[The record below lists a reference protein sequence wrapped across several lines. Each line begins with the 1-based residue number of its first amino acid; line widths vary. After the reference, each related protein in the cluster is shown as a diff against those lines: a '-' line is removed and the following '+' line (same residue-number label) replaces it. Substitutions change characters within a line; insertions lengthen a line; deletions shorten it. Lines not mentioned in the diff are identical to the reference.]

1 MFCMDILLAFPGTLL
16 AIAIVAMIGPG
27 LRNSLLAIST
37 VAIPI
42 YARIARGAVLELR
55 ELEFVTAARAL
66 GGSGPHVVMRHIF
79 PNTLPPLIVQTTLA
93 IAFAILEA
101 AALGFLGLGAQPPTP
116 EWGAMLADSY
126 KYFTSGAWW
135 VFFFPG
141 AAIMLSVL
149 GFNLLGD
156 GLRDALD
163 PGSARTSPAGRPL
176 GAGIAPTP
184 RRSPARFGGG
194 VGRMWDEPLVL
205 ATRSFRSRLVVG
217 AERYPSAEIMR
228 RSHDAA
234 GAELVTLAVR
244 DLDLASPGGSLLAS
258 IDQSRFT
265 LVATTT
271 GCRTA
276 DEAVRTAYLAR
287 ESGLGDFVKI
297 DVVGDA
303 RTEMPDLSAVLEAT
317 RTLSRDGFVDAAG
330 GG

>member
-1 MFCMDILLAFPGTLL
+1 MGVSTQAATLDAVVVPAARGQSPAAAAWRRLLASPVARAGLVIVCVFVVVASVAPLVHHYDPKTDSNLGERLRSPSRGHPFGTDSLGRDILVRVIHAARVSLGLGISSVVVAAAIGSLLGLVAGYVGRTSDLVIMFCMDILLAFPGTLL

-163 PGSARTSPAGRPL
+163 P
-176 GAGIAPTP
+176 
-184 RRSPARFGGG
+184 
-194 VGRMWDEPLVL
+194 
-205 ATRSFRSRLVVG
+205 RL
-217 AERYPSAEIMR
+217 R
-228 RSHDAA
+228 
-234 GAELVTLAVR
+234 
-244 DLDLASPGGSLLAS
+244 
-258 IDQSRFT
+258 
-265 LVATTT
+265 
-271 GCRTA
+271 A
-276 DEAVRTAYLAR
+276 D
-287 ESGLGDFVKI
+287 
-297 DVVGDA
+297 
-303 RTEMPDLSAVLEAT
+303 
-317 RTLSRDGFVDAAG
+317 
-330 GG
+330 

>member
-1 MFCMDILLAFPGTLL
+1 MSVSAATIQPITVAAASGQSPTAAAWRRLLSSPVARAGLAIVCGFVIVATLTPAVHNYDANTDSNLSLRLKPPNGEHPFGTDSLGRDILVRVLHAAYVSLGLGISSVVVAATLGSLLGLIAGYVGRTSDLVVMFCMDILLAFPGTLL

-55 ELEFVTAARAL
+55 ELEFVTAAKAL
-66 GGSGPHVVMRHIF
+66 GGSGPHVILRHIF

-93 IAFAILEA
+93 IAFAILET

-141 AAIMLSVL
+141 VAIMLSVL

-163 PGSARTSPAGRPL
+163 P
-176 GAGIAPTP
+176 
-184 RRSPARFGGG
+184 
-194 VGRMWDEPLVL
+194 
-205 ATRSFRSRLVVG
+205 RL
-217 AERYPSAEIMR
+217 R
-228 RSHDAA
+228 
-234 GAELVTLAVR
+234 
-244 DLDLASPGGSLLAS
+244 
-258 IDQSRFT
+258 
-265 LVATTT
+265 
-271 GCRTA
+271 A
-276 DEAVRTAYLAR
+276 D
-287 ESGLGDFVKI
+287 
-297 DVVGDA
+297 
-303 RTEMPDLSAVLEAT
+303 
-317 RTLSRDGFVDAAG
+317 
-330 GG
+330 

>member
-1 MFCMDILLAFPGTLL
+1 MGVTSRAATLDTVVVPASRGQSPAAAGWRRLLSSPVARAGLVIVCVFALVALLAPVVHHYDPRTDSSLGERLKPPSGEHLFGTDSLGRDILVRVVHAARVSLGLGVSSVVVAAAIGALLGLLAGYAGRGLDLVIMFCMDILLAFPGTLL

-55 ELEFVTAARAL
+55 EHEFVTAARAI
-66 GGSGPHVVMRHIF
+66 GGSASHVVLRHIF

-126 KYFTSGAWW
+126 KYFMSGAWW

-163 PGSARTSPAGRPL
+163 PRL
-176 GAGIAPTP
+176 
-184 RRSPARFGGG
+184 RS
-194 VGRMWDEPLVL
+194 D
-205 ATRSFRSRLVVG
+205 
-217 AERYPSAEIMR
+217 
-228 RSHDAA
+228 
-234 GAELVTLAVR
+234 
-244 DLDLASPGGSLLAS
+244 
-258 IDQSRFT
+258 
-265 LVATTT
+265 
-271 GCRTA
+271 
-276 DEAVRTAYLAR
+276 
-287 ESGLGDFVKI
+287 
-297 DVVGDA
+297 
-303 RTEMPDLSAVLEAT
+303 
-317 RTLSRDGFVDAAG
+317 
-330 GG
+330 

>member
-1 MFCMDILLAFPGTLL
+1 MSVSAAAAEPMAVREVSGQSPTSAAWRRLLSSPVARAGLVIVCAFVLVAVVTPLVHHYDAETDSNLGLRLKPPSSEHVFGTDSLGRDILVRVVHAARVSLGLGITSVVVAAALGSLLGLVAGYVGRTADLIIMFCMDILLAFPGTLL

-55 ELEFVTAARAL
+55 ELEFVAAAKAL

-79 PNTLPPLIVQTTLA
+79 PNSLPPLIVQTTLA

-163 PGSARTSPAGRPL
+163 P
-176 GAGIAPTP
+176 
-184 RRSPARFGGG
+184 
-194 VGRMWDEPLVL
+194 
-205 ATRSFRSRLVVG
+205 RL
-217 AERYPSAEIMR
+217 R
-228 RSHDAA
+228 
-234 GAELVTLAVR
+234 
-244 DLDLASPGGSLLAS
+244 
-258 IDQSRFT
+258 
-265 LVATTT
+265 
-271 GCRTA
+271 A
-276 DEAVRTAYLAR
+276 D
-287 ESGLGDFVKI
+287 
-297 DVVGDA
+297 
-303 RTEMPDLSAVLEAT
+303 
-317 RTLSRDGFVDAAG
+317 
-330 GG
+330 

>member
-1 MFCMDILLAFPGTLL
+1 MSISVAAAEPVTFRVVSGQSPTSAAWRRLLSSPVARAGLVIVCAFVLVAVVTPLAHHYDADTDSNLGLRLKPPSSEHLFGTDSLGRDILVRVIHAARVSLGLGISSVVVAAAIGSLLGLLAGYVGRTADLVIMFCMDILLAFPGTLL

-55 ELEFVTAARAL
+55 ELEFVTAAKAI
-66 GGSGPHVVMRHIF
+66 GGGGPHVVMRHIF
-79 PNTLPPLIVQTTLA
+79 PNALPPLIVQTTLA

-149 GFNLLGD
+149 GFNLVGD

-163 PGSARTSPAGRPL
+163 P
-176 GAGIAPTP
+176 
-184 RRSPARFGGG
+184 
-194 VGRMWDEPLVL
+194 
-205 ATRSFRSRLVVG
+205 RL
-217 AERYPSAEIMR
+217 R
-228 RSHDAA
+228 
-234 GAELVTLAVR
+234 
-244 DLDLASPGGSLLAS
+244 
-258 IDQSRFT
+258 
-265 LVATTT
+265 
-271 GCRTA
+271 A
-276 DEAVRTAYLAR
+276 D
-287 ESGLGDFVKI
+287 
-297 DVVGDA
+297 
-303 RTEMPDLSAVLEAT
+303 
-317 RTLSRDGFVDAAG
+317 
-330 GG
+330 